1 MVNNKQLLQDILKVV
16 KKIYKTLKNRNDF
29 QTDTRQKKT
38 KRTRKKK
45 QFDQKQ
51 LDKLIKNISKDTKYM
66 SLGRRQLTQ
75 KIHDENSQFPIQAIQ
90 NTINKILQ
98 LQIYKNVNKRH
109 EKQHYNRITDPRP
122 FWSVQVDV
130 MDLNE

>member
-90 NTINKILQ
+90 NTINKISQ